1 MSNNDFNIYNAD
13 TELNLQYDNE
23 INIYTVLR
31 GARKRQTIIQGLN
44 FNNNDESKEFLK
56 KKKKKLG
63 IGGCLKKMEDYDE
76 KNDVFL
82 FTGEYS
88 EKIKDYLVKNCNK
101 NEDFIK
107 FHG

>member
-1 MSNNDFNIYNAD
+1 MQTCKRCLMDSTVPEIKFDDNGFC
-13 TELNLQYDNE
+13 NLCTHAIERLINE
-23 INIYTVLR
+23 SENRYQNFDKIIEYL
-31 GARKRQTIIQGLN
+31 KTI
-44 FNNNDESKEFLK
+44 
-56 KKKKKLG
+56 KKKLG

>member
-1 MSNNDFNIYNAD
+1 
-13 TELNLQYDNE
+13 
-23 INIYTVLR
+23 
-31 GARKRQTIIQGLN
+31 
-44 FNNNDESKEFLK
+44 
-56 KKKKKLG
+56 
-63 IGGCLKKMEDYDE
+63 MEDYDE